1 MATLLRSVP
10 HHECAKSELLYDDP
24 QFFQTDILED
34 YTSYVSTKNS
44 VLDSNNPL
52 VFDIENSVD
61 FVDLS
66 DTELKLTFQI
76 HKANGDALATTDKMC
91 PINNTLSS
99 LFQSAQVSLKD
110 QIVSH
115 SNSMY
120 NYRSYIETLLS
131 YGAAAKSGFLEC
143 SGWISDEA
151 GKFDQEANSA
161 LDKRMKPFVNK
172 KDVEMKSRLHID
184 LSFQEKILPSNLD
197 IRIVLTPAKPEF
209 IFFSKTENAQFKLKI
224 TGATLYVRKV
234 KLNPAKQLAFEKTIS
249 KSPIRIPISYVSMRN
264 LTVPANVATYNN
276 DGLYSGVLPHLV
288 IIGIVDNSNFVGT
301 IDKNP
306 YNFAHHDLTSLLLR
320 KNGKNVPT
328 QALTPNYA
336 EDRYVDCYQTIFDAM
351 GVKYDNFDNGIS
363 YYQYKNG
370 NCLYA
375 FNLMPDNC
383 SHNNSPATGS
393 LDLSIRF
400 KTTLATSKSVI
411 LYAMYDNNIFIDQHR
426 NIITDISA

>member
-131 YGAAAKSGFLEC
+131 YSAAAKRGFLEC
-143 SGWISDEA
+143 SGVDI
-151 GKFDQEANSA
+151 G
-161 LDKRMKPFVNK
+161 R
-172 KDVEMKSRLHID
+172 SR
-184 LSFQEKILPSNLD
+184 KI
-197 IRIVLTPAKPEF
+197 
-209 IFFSKTENAQFKLKI
+209 
-224 TGATLYVRKV
+224 
-234 KLNPAKQLAFEKTIS
+234 
-249 KSPIRIPISYVSMRN
+249 
-264 LTVPANVATYNN
+264 
-276 DGLYSGVLPHLV
+276 
-288 IIGIVDNSNFVGT
+288 
-301 IDKNP
+301 
-306 YNFAHHDLTSLLLR
+306 
-320 KNGKNVPT
+320 
-328 QALTPNYA
+328 
-336 EDRYVDCYQTIFDAM
+336 
-351 GVKYDNFDNGIS
+351 
-363 YYQYKNG
+363 
-370 NCLYA
+370 
-375 FNLMPDNC
+375 
-383 SHNNSPATGS
+383 
-393 LDLSIRF
+393 
-400 KTTLATSKSVI
+400 
-411 LYAMYDNNIFIDQHR
+411 
-426 NIITDISA
+426 

>member
-10 HHECAKSELLYDDP
+10 HQECAKSELLYDDP

-91 PINNTLSS
+91 PINNTLNS

-131 YGAAAKSGFLEC
+131 YSSAAKRGFLEC
-143 SGWISDEA
+143 SGWVTDEA
-151 GKFDQEANSA
+151 GKFDLEANSA

-184 LSFQEKILPSNLD
+184 LSLQEKILPSNLD

-234 KLNPAKQLAFEKTIS
+234 KLNPAKQLAFEKRIS
-249 KSPIRIPISYVSMRN
+249 KNPIRIPLSYVAMRN
-264 LTVPANVATYNN
+264 VT
-276 DGLYSGVLPHLV
+276 DGLFSGVLPHLV
-288 IIGIVDNSNFVGT
+288 IIGIVDNTNFVGAL
-301 IDKNP
+301 DKNP
-306 YNFAHHDLTSLLLR
+306 YNFAHHDLTGLLLR
-320 KNGKNVPT
+320 VNGKNIPS
-328 QALTPNYA
+328 QALTPNYG
-336 EDRYVDCYQTIFDAM
+336 EDMYVDCYQTIFDAM

-363 YYQYKNG
+363 YYQYKHG

-383 SHNNSPATGS
+383 SHNNTPVTGS
-393 LDLSIRF
+393 LDLNLRF
-400 KTTLATSKSVI
+400 KNALATSKSVVI
-411 LYAMYDNNIFIDQHR
+411 YAMYDNNLFIDQHR
-426 NIITDISA
+426 NVITDISA